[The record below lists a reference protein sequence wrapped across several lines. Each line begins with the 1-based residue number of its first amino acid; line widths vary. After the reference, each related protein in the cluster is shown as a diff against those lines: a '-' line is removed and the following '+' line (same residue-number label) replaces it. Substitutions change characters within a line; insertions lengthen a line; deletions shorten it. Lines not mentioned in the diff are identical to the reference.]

1 MLICGLAKS
10 ISALSGDL
18 FMPSILVDEVVLFI
32 IDTPGFAL
40 VERIVLHMMACRSIG
55 MEPKHKFLSTWKVM
69 KFVMSC
75 K

>member
-1 MLICGLAKS
+1 MIVCGLAKS
-10 ISALSGDL
+10 ISMLSGDL

-32 IDTPGFAL
+32 IDTPGFAP
-40 VERIVLHMMACRSIG
+40 VERIVLHMRTCRSIG
-55 MEPKHKFLSTWKVM
+55 MEPKHKFLSNWKVM

>member
-1 MLICGLAKS
+1 
-10 ISALSGDL
+10 
-18 FMPSILVDEVVLFI
+18 MPSILVDEVVLFI